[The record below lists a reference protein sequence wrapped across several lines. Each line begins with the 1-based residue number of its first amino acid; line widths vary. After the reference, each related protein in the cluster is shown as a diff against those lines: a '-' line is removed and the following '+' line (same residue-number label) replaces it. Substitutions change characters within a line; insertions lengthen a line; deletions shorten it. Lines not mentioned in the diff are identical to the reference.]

1 MNVSLHCFPFPSFC
15 YLVKISLRYSTIP
28 LHYQEALDLSCT
40 HKRYFLLFSYSSCS
54 PCALS
59 YCIRFLMR
67 LFLVIPITSPQ
78 KTFDISIVA
87 VEKWVRA
94 EVTFGN
100 QNFISFLLSELNK
113 YFSSGFLCRGSS
125 CFCFQY
131 KLEHEL
137 QLSLRNSIQLYI
149 LYVQAGYIA
158 ESGSSQLT
166 CLESV

>member
-1 MNVSLHCFPFPSFC
+1 
-15 YLVKISLRYSTIP
+15 
-28 LHYQEALDLSCT
+28 
-40 HKRYFLLFSYSSCS
+40 
-54 PCALS
+54 
-59 YCIRFLMR
+59 MR

-113 YFSSGFLCRGSS
+113 YFSSGFLWRWSS

-158 ESGSSQLT
+158 ECCSSQLT
-166 CLESV
+166 RLESVYVYWQIPAAIKFYFQSDRRPGSILSKGKNSSNIPHNRQMAPCNDLGG